1 MNSRI
6 FSILLLFILL
16 GVGFSCQKQNP
27 DPGSL
32 LYRLEEIASNARSD
46 NHNLRCLIVYQNDKI
61 IDEEYYQLTN
71 SDTPHDVRSVTKSIM
86 STLIGIAIDKGF
98 IQSENQKIG
107 DYLLPLVSK
116 MDSTK
121 KNIRISDVL
130 SMSSGIEGDELS
142 VPSLYNQWVTA
153 PDQLAFVLN
162 QPMAHQL
169 KSREII

>member
-86 STLIGIAIDKGF
+86 STLIGSKF
-98 IQSENQKIG
+98 I
-107 DYLLPLVSK
+107 
-116 MDSTK
+116 
-121 KNIRISDVL
+121 L
-130 SMSSGIEGDELS
+130 SFYFSLFTIDELVIFIGNCLFLLIS
-142 VPSLYNQWVTA
+142 
-153 PDQLAFVLN
+153 
-162 QPMAHQL
+162 
-169 KSREII
+169 I